1 MDGRWTV
8 DCGLWIGGKGVEVEV
23 VRGDE
28 GALLGSGAAAT
39 RWFDGKAV
47 AVSESFL
54 PSCFPSSYEQ
64 PKVEAGVGC
73 AGRGTF
79 LLGRDCVRPTDGL
92 ECGPCCSGSV
102 VLCMYSPVTAGS

>member
-1 MDGRWTV
+1 MDGGLWIV
-8 DCGLWIGGKGVEVEV
+8 DWWIGGKGVEVEV

-54 PSCFPSSYEQ
+54 PSCFPSSYE
-64 PKVEAGVGC
+64 GG
-73 AGRGTF
+73 GRGRMCGT
-79 LLGRDCVRPTDGL
+79 GYVSTGQGL
-92 ECGPCCSGSV
+92 C
-102 VLCMYSPVTAGS
+102 